1 MIVAQLLLTL
11 DFMSRKGIIH
21 CDLKPENI
29 LLSSKQ
35 EGVFEIKIADFG
47 FAIPFDS
54 SEGASNP
61 LAMVLCGTP
70 GYIAPEALQ
79 NKGFNMRSDV
89 FSVGSILY
97 SILSLKNL
105 FNGDTYQDII
115 NNNRICNLKYINLGL
130 FKCSP
135 ESKDLLR
142 QLLA

>member
-1 MIVAQLLLTL
+1 MIMAQLLLTL

-21 CDLKPENI
+21 RDLKPENI

-70 GYIAPEALQ
+70 GYIPPEAL
-79 NKGFNMRSDV
+79 
-89 FSVGSILY
+89 
-97 SILSLKNL
+97 
-105 FNGDTYQDII
+105 
-115 NNNRICNLKYINLGL
+115 
-130 FKCSP
+130 
-135 ESKDLLR
+135 
-142 QLLA
+142 